1 VWAGYLY
8 FKKNT
13 SQVWAFAKE
22 NSENHQGPVLYF
34 LGNLKNRL
42 GPGFGNPKKGSS
54 KEGAVGT

>member
-1 VWAGYLY
+1 LY